1 MYDIPHDA
9 QWGDIDVMDRELDF
23 TISTDRFSRFE
34 STVKCRHML
43 YNQGQFDCGRFG
55 GLPEYVK
62 ELKGQGIKFVTILD
76 PCIST
81 GEEESTYR
89 PLQLGNEMD
98 VWLKEPSG
106 EYVLGR
112 VWPADP
118 VYFPD
123 YAKQEGKVTQFQ
135 RGCVV

>member
-1 MYDIPHDA
+1 
-9 QWGDIDVMDRELDF
+9 
-23 TISTDRFSRFE
+23 
-34 STVKCRHML
+34 ML

-123 YAKQEGKVTQFQ
+123 YAKQEGKVRQFH

>member
-1 MYDIPHDA
+1 M
-9 QWGDIDVMDRELDF
+9 
-23 TISTDRFSRFE
+23 
-34 STVKCRHML
+34 
-43 YNQGQFDCGRFG
+43 
-55 GLPEYVK
+55 K

-98 VWLKEPSG
+98 VWLKQPSG

-123 YAKQEGKVTQFQ
+123 YAKQEGKVRILNKESLVLVLIIDAYPMSRIGGRPSSSSSTT
-135 RGCVV
+135 

>member
-1 MYDIPHDA
+1 MS
-9 QWGDIDVMDRELDF
+9 GSSF
-23 TISTDRFSRFE
+23 F
-34 STVKCRHML
+34 
-43 YNQGQFDCGRFG
+43 GRFG

-98 VWLKEPSG
+98 VWLREPSG
-106 EYVLGR
+106 EYVKGR

-123 YAKQEGKVTQFQ
+123 YAKQEGKVRTDELSQSSHEI
-135 RGCVV
+135 

>member
-1 MYDIPHDA
+1 MGHLHY
-9 QWGDIDVMDRELDF
+9 V
-23 TISTDRFSRFE
+23 
-34 STVKCRHML
+34 
-43 YNQGQFDCGRFG
+43 YGRFG

-81 GEEESTYR
+81 GEDESTYR

-98 VWLKEPSG
+98 VWLREPGG

-123 YAKQEGKVTQFQ
+123 YAKQEGKVRKLNEESAVLCLTL
-135 RGCVV
+135 

>member
-1 MYDIPHDA
+1 MTSIALTQVRCY
-9 QWGDIDVMDRELDF
+9 F
-23 TISTDRFSRFE
+23 
-34 STVKCRHML
+34 
-43 YNQGQFDCGRFG
+43 GRFA

-98 VWLKEPSG
+98 VWLREPSG
-106 EYVLGR
+106 EYVKGR

-123 YAKQEGKVTQFQ
+123 YAKQEGKVRTS
-135 RGCVV
+135 VVSVIASNMNSLKLIRIGGRLSLLSSTTS